1 MTRAVVGI
9 TMGDPAG
16 IGPEI
21 ALKAAVDPRLS
32 SRCLPVIIGSVAV
45 LDRVREVLDLDLQ
58 FRRYFPGK
66 DAAPNPGARAGDSAN
81 GVQAPVVHIVDL
93 DNCRPGEFAF
103 GAVSATMGRAA
114 YEYIERAIAMALKGE
129 IDAVA
134 TGPIHKESLNLSGI
148 PHPGHTEIFAS
159 LTGTAEYAMMLAV
172 DDLRISHVTTHV
184 ALAQVPSLVTKER
197 VLSVIRLTHDA
208 VAALGVKAPR
218 IAVAGLNPHCGEGG
232 LFGSEDEREIR
243 PAVAAARHSGID
255 ASGPLPGDTVFV
267 QARAGRFDAVVAMY
281 HDQGHIPAKLA
292 GFKVDPQS
300 GTWRAVTGVNI
311 TLGLPIIRT
320 SVDHGVAFDIA
331 GKGIASHDSMVDAV
345 NLAAQLAL
353 GRA

>member
-1 MTRAVVGI
+1 MTQKAVVGI

-21 ALKAAVDPRLS
+21 ALKAAIDPTLMP
-32 SRCLPVIIGSVAV
+32 RCLPVVVGSAAV
-45 LDRVREVLDLDLQ
+45 LEHVRELLGLEVRFQPFSRNHADAD
-58 FRRYFPGK
+58 PGGE
-66 DAAPNPGARAGDSAN
+66 PI
-81 GVQAPVVHIVDL
+81 VHVVDL
-93 DNCRPGEFAF
+93 DNCHPDEFAF
-103 GAVSATMGRAA
+103 GTISANMGKAA
-114 YEYIERAIAMALKGE
+114 YEYIERAIEMALQGE

-134 TGPIHKESLNLSGI
+134 TGPIHKASLNLSGV

-159 LTGTAEYAMMLAV
+159 LTNVDDYAMMLVV
-172 DDLRISHVTTHV
+172 DDLRVSHVTTHV
-184 ALAQVPSLVTKER
+184 ALSDVPALVTKGR
-197 VLSVIRLTHDA
+197 VLTVIRLTHAA
-208 VAALGVKAPR
+208 VAALGVESPR

-232 LFGSEDEREIR
+232 LFGSEDEQEIR
-243 PAVAAARHSGID
+243 PAVAAAREEGID

-292 GFKVDPQS
+292 GFKVDPVS
-300 GTWRAVTGVNI
+300 GGWHAVTGVNV

-345 NLAAQLAL
+345 NLAAQMAI
-353 GRA
+353 GRM